1 MSAAIEKVTL
11 NCPKHGDY
19 LGKTDRVNLW
29 GRGFDITTMCPVC
42 EKEQKTKEERE
53 EVERIKYSEIQAMRN
68 MNIDELFYESG
79 FDNFKA
85 YNAELREHL
94 ETCKTF
100 AENPKGKLVMVGENG
115 NGKNHLAI
123 SILKKVG
130 GVIYTAY
137 EIGMML
143 RDCYNGNGNETDTFD
158 HLCSVPL
165 LVIDEVEK
173 LKDSEAKKNWMSQV
187 VGKRY
192 NRMLPIVLIANG
204 HVQSD
209 CREKEKPCP
218 KCLEYHLENDI
229 LSRIIE
235 DGKILKFNSEDYRY
249 KKRENSEGL

>member
-1 MSAAIEKVTL
+1 VNETIEKVTL

-19 LGKTDRVNLW
+19 LGETSKLYVGKN
-29 GRGFDITTMCPVC
+29 GFDINTMCPAC
-42 EKEQKTKEERE
+42 EREYKAREERE
-53 EVERIKYSEIQAMRN
+53 VAERKKYFKIQAMRD
-68 MNIDELFYESG
+68 MNIDELFYESS
-79 FDNFKA
+79 FENFKA

-100 AENPKGKLVMVGENG
+100 AENPKGKLVMIGKNG

-123 SILKKVG
+123 SVLKKTG

-143 RDCYNGNGNETDTFD
+143 RDCYNGLRSEQEFFE
-158 HLCSVPL
+158 HLYSVPL
-165 LVIDEVEK
+165 LVIDEAEK
-173 LKDSEAKKNWMSQV
+173 IKDSEAKRNWMSQV
-187 VGKRY
+187 IGKRY
-192 NRMLPIVLIANG
+192 HRRMPIIFIANG

-209 CREKEKPCP
+209 CKEPEKPCP

-235 DGKILKFNSEDYRY
+235 DGKIMKFNSEDYRGM
-249 KKRENSEGL
+249 KNKIKEAV